1 MNFCSDN
8 VTGASPEILEA
19 LCQANADSV
28 PAYGEDTLTA
38 QVGATLKEI
47 FETDLA
53 FFLVAT
59 GTSAN
64 ALSLSVMA
72 PPFGAVYCH
81 HEAHVE
87 VDECGAPEFYTGG
100 AKLVNLT
107 GDHGKLT
114 VDRIKGALAEA
125 HQGVVH
131 RVQPAAIT
139 LSQATEAGTTYRAA
153 EVAAIAAA
161 GDRYGVG
168 LHMDGARFANALC
181 FLKAS
186 PAEITWRAGVDIL
199 SFGATKN
206 GALAAEAVVIF
217 DKNLAANFEFRR
229 KRGGHLWSKM
239 RFLAAQFDAYLKND
253 LWLKNAAH
261 ANAMATD
268 LAEGLARVPGSKLAH
283 PVEANEVFVDLPEAV
298 IRGLVADGIPIRRW
312 LGEDRTLL
320 RLVTAFNTK
329 VTDVA
334 AFIERAQRHAR
345 SVRGQQLD

>member
-1 MNFCSDN
+1 
-8 VTGASPEILEA
+8 
-19 LCQANADSV
+19 
-28 PAYGEDTLTA
+28 
-38 QVGATLKEI
+38 
-47 FETDLA
+47 
-53 FFLVAT
+53 
-59 GTSAN
+59 
-64 ALSLSVMA
+64 MA

-81 HEAHVE
+81 CEAHVE

-114 VDRIKGALAEA
+114 VERIGRALAES

-139 LSQATEAGTTYRAA
+139 LSQATEAGTTYRLA
-153 EVAAIAAA
+153 EVAEIAAA
-161 GDRYGVG
+161 GDRYGVR

-217 DKNLAANFEFRR
+217 DKKLAADFAFRR

-239 RFLAAQFDAYLKND
+239 RFLAAQFDAYLKDD
-253 LWLKNAAH
+253 LWMKNAAH
-261 ANAMATD
+261 ANSMATR
-268 LAEGLARVPGSKLAH
+268 LAEGLTRVPGSKLAH
-283 PVEANEVFVDLPEAV
+283 PVEANEVFVDLPEGV
-298 IRGLVADGIPIRRW
+298 IRGFVADGIPIRRW

-329 VTDVA
+329 LTDVA
-334 AFIERAQRHAR
+334 AFIECAQRHASGLR
-345 SVRGQQLD
+345 PQV